1 MTNIDTLLKLDL
13 NHRGVQFTPPND
25 RSITCD
31 GVDLSNVYTPEQ
43 GKLRYGVPRSYIGGV
58 YHSTEDRA
66 DANDQAVY
74 WFNDPRANASTDW
87 YVSADGDIWHMVPT
101 GWYAWAQGTR
111 TKPWHDAKGNLQKPT
126 DRYVINNVARP
137 DWMSPAPTS
146 YNAFLTGIEIEGYA
160 NNLHNTLAIGGK
172 QWQSLA
178 YLSGWIM
185 WTRGWDG
192 AERWLRHMDLSTWKS
207 DPGAWF
213 GEQMPKLYEHSI
225 TVRDNLEQRARV
237 NANAEAAHAAA
248 TTALENR
255 VSELESE
262 AQQTAATIRQIDGWV
277 KSYPNVA

>member
-101 GWYAWAQGTR
+101 DWFAWAQGTR
-111 TKPWHDAKGNLQKPT
+111 TKQWQSADGKWHKPT
-126 DRYVINNVARP
+126 DRYVVNGKSRP
-137 DWMSPAPTS
+137 AWMPPRAS

-160 NNLHNTLAIGGK
+160 KNIQNTLKIGGR
-172 QWQSLA
+172 QWESLA

-185 WTRGWDG
+185 WQRNWEG
-192 AERWLRHMDLSTWKS
+192 AERWLRHQDLSTWKS
-207 DPGAWF
+207 DPGHWF
-213 GEQMPKLYEHSI
+213 GEQMPKLYEQSI
-225 TVRDNLEQRARV
+225 AVRDDLEQRARV
-237 NANAEAAHAAA
+237 NANAEAAHATATAA
-248 TTALENR
+248 MLKRITALEAADQERNTR
-255 VSELESE
+255 VAHVENW
-262 AQQTAATIRQIDGWV
+262 I
-277 KSYPNVA
+277 KSYQDVA